1 MENQRP
7 KLLLP
12 INSPMQLELAY
23 SSPLIGENR
32 YGEYYC
38 YTFLDSAGQE
48 FTWFAPLKI
57 HTILK
62 EQVKGAKIRLVKTAI
77 EKNKKLIQDFSV
89 EILSPGKINGNG
101 NGNGKVH
108 DQNTAPSAEGKT
120 EALTHMEIMKQCF
133 AEAAEI
139 QKEYN
144 AANLSNIAV
153 TLYISKTKL
162 NGNNLRLEN

>member
-1 MENQRP
+1 MNNQRP
-7 KLLLP
+7 KLDLE
-12 INSPMQLELAY
+12 INRPLQLELAY
-23 SSPLIGENR
+23 DSPLIGENR

-38 YTFLDSAGQE
+38 YTLVDSKGQE
-48 FTWFAPLKI
+48 FSWFAPLKI
-57 HTILK
+57 HTVLK
-62 EQVKGAKIRLVKTAI
+62 DQVKGAKIKLVKTAV

-89 EILSPGKINGNG
+89 EVLSPGKVNG

-108 DQNTAPSAEGKT
+108 DQNNTPSAEGKNDG
-120 EALTHMEIMKQCF
+120 LTHMEIMKQCF

>member
-1 MENQRP
+1 
-7 KLLLP
+7 
-12 INSPMQLELAY
+12 
-23 SSPLIGENR
+23 
-32 YGEYYC
+32 
-38 YTFLDSAGQE
+38 
-48 FTWFAPLKI
+48 LKI
-57 HTILK
+57 HTVLK
-62 EQVKGAKIRLVKTAI
+62 DQVKGAKIKLVKTAV

-89 EILSPGKINGNG
+89 EVLSPGKVNG

-108 DQNTAPSAEGKT
+108 DQNNTPSAEGKNDG
-120 EALTHMEIMKQCF
+120 LTHMEIMKQCF